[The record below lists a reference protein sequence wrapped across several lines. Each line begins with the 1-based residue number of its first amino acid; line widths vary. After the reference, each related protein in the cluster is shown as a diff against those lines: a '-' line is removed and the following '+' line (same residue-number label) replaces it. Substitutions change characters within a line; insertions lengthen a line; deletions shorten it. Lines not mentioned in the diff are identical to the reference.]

1 MFGKWQKQFPSF
13 LSVLHQ
19 DIGHRGA
26 GSNLGE
32 EGGGGGG
39 SISKKGTLYYFGKQA
54 LKNSSS
60 SLSLYD

>member
-32 EGGGGGG
+32 GGGGGGGGGG
-39 SISKKGTLYYFGKQA
+39 SISKKGTLRPTLGP
-54 LKNSSS
+54 
-60 SLSLYD
+60 